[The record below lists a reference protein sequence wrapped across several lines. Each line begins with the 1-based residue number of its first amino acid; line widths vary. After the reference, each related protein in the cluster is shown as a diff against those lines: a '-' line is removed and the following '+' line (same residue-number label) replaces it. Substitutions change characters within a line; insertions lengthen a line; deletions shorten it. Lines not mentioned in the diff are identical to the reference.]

1 MKRAA
6 WGYEHTVLS
15 LGLRDLHDCWP
26 DWTMDAFATFLVL
39 KTLLQLASNYV
50 VLRCMYVDH
59 DDTNYI

>member
-1 MKRAA
+1 MNPLYCHLVSVICMIV
-6 WGYEHTVLS
+6 GQT
-15 LGLRDLHDCWP
+15 GLWMP
-26 DWTMDAFATFLVL
+26 FATFLVL